1 MNGST
6 PMWCDTAS
14 KDVVSYAIYSF
25 LSMGLLLFAI
35 IIMTLLC
42 NTIAYAATTKGIVEW
57 LSADADFSN
66 VRVIE
71 LHAATNATGKFLD
84 KDIIDGITETLRK
97 KFKDAG
103 IVLKDSGSNEK
114 PGIVVKTSVVH
125 YEGGSVGGRWI
136 GFGGGAAV
144 CILRSNLIDAE
155 TGYLL
160 GDLIGTH
167 QVEVGGLFSAGAH
180 LTVPKSSAKKIAERI
195 LELFGLE
202 DKQNEFDDE

>member
-1 MNGST
+1 
-6 PMWCDTAS
+6 MWRNSVS
-14 KDVVSYAIYSF
+14 KVFVTCAIYPSWSIAK
-25 LSMGLLLFAI
+25 LVFALI
-35 IIMTLLC
+35 ILTIFS

-71 LHAATNATGKFLD
+71 LHATTNATGKFLD

-97 KFKDAG
+97 KITDAG
-103 IVLKDSGSNEK
+103 IVSTDSGANNK
-114 PGIVVKTSVVH
+114 PAIVVKTSVLH
-125 YEGGSVGGRWI
+125 YEPGSVGGRWI

-180 LTVPKSSAKKIAERI
+180 LTVSKSSAKKIAERI

-202 DKQNEFDDE
+202 DKQNEIEDE

>member
-1 MNGST
+1 
-6 PMWCDTAS
+6 MWRNSVS
-14 KDVVSYAIYSF
+14 KVFVTYAINPSWSIAK
-25 LSMGLLLFAI
+25 LVFAL
-35 IIMTLLC
+35 IMLTIFS

-97 KFKDAG
+97 KFTDAG
-103 IVLKDSGSNEK
+103 IVSTDSGGNNK
-114 PGIVVKTSVVH
+114 TAIVVKTSVLH
-125 YEGGSVGGRWI
+125 YETGSVGGRWI

-202 DKQNEFDDE
+202 DKQNEFEDE

>member
-1 MNGST
+1 
-6 PMWCDTAS
+6 
-14 KDVVSYAIYSF
+14 
-25 LSMGLLLFAI
+25 
-35 IIMTLLC
+35 MTLLC

-57 LSADADFSN
+57 LSDEADFSD

-71 LHAATNATGKFLD
+71 LYATTNATGKFLD

-136 GFGGGAAV
+136 GFGGGAAI
-144 CILRSNLIDAE
+144 CILRSNLLDTE
-155 TGYLL
+155 TGNLL
-160 GDLIGTH
+160 GDLIAVH
-167 QVEVGGLFSAGAH
+167 QVDVGGLFSAGAH
-180 LTVPKSSAKKIAERI
+180 HTVPKSSAKKIARRI

-202 DKQNEFDDE
+202 DKQDVFESE